1 MKLTQLT
8 LDLRY
13 TYAHNRNMALTKK
26 QKEVYDYI
34 RNYLA
39 ENSFAP
45 TQKEIKEHFG
55 LKSFGSVNRYMKY
68 LIEAELIEMDWNA
81 RRGIRV
87 IEEVE
92 NQIPIPAQPSAPPMN
107 AQQFEEIPLLGDVAA
122 GNPIEAL
129 ENPSETTFVPTHM
142 MGKPGKYY
150 ALNVCGDS
158 MIEDGIHDGDILVC
172 RQQANANQ
180 GQTVIAVVDEEAT
193 VKKFFKKSQSIEL
206 HPANERLKPF
216 IIEPEQDFRIAG
228 IVVGLLR
235 SYE

>member
-1 MKLTQLT
+1 
-8 LDLRY
+8 
-13 TYAHNRNMALTKK
+13 MALTKK

-34 RNYLA
+34 KNYLL
-39 ENSFAP
+39 EYSYAP

-68 LIEAELIEMDWNA
+68 LIEANLIEMDWNA
-81 RRGIRV
+81 RRGIR
-87 IEEVE
+87 ILEES
-92 NQIPIPAQPSAPPMN
+92 SAPVIPPQAN
-107 AQQFEEIPLLGDVAA
+107 GPIQSTSQFEEIPLLGDVAA

-129 ENPSETTFVPTHM
+129 ENPENTTFVPTHM
-142 MGKPGKYY
+142 IGKPGKYY

-172 RQQANANQ
+172 RHQGNANQ
-180 GQTVIAVVDEEAT
+180 GQTIIAVVDNEAT
-193 VKKFFKKSQSIEL
+193 CKKFYKKKNTIEL
-206 HPANERLKPF
+206 HPANERLSPF
-216 IIEPEQDFRIAG
+216 VIEPEQDFRIAG